1 MWLDEW
7 LFKEGETVT
16 NFAKKLQVS
25 RTHLTSIIVGR
36 KGASPELAQKIEELT
51 QGEVS
56 FRDILLGDKAQRKK
70 KPKERT

>member
-16 NFAKKLQVS
+16 SFAKRLNIS

-36 KGASPELAQKIEELT
+36 KGASPELAQKIEEMT
-51 QGEVS
+51 HGQVS
-56 FRDILLGDKAQRKK
+56 LREILLGDKAQRGK
-70 KPKERT
+70 KPKERS